1 MGLPFRRADAEK
13 TLRAVAA
20 EGNAQA
26 KAILHVELLFRVV
39 AKEGG
44 EELRSDPGERSR
56 TTAEP
61 GPCCRSS
68 YATAEKPRHLA
79 GAALHHPA
87 NGLVACFTRA
97 LEKARSEERRAGKEC
112 VRTCRSRGAP
122 SN

>member
-20 EGNAQA
+20 DGNAQA

-68 YATAEKPRHLA
+68 YATAEQPRHLA
-79 GAALHHPA
+79 GAAIHHPE
-87 NGLVACFTRA
+87 NGLEIGREAGR
-97 LEKARSEERRAGKEC
+97 ERGCED
-112 VRTCRSRGAP
+112 VEMSGVDEY
-122 SN
+122 

>member
-1 MGLPFRRADAEK
+1 MCVDLRAALLLEDPRELRFKAAIGLPFRRADAEK

-20 EGNAQA
+20 DGNAQA

-61 GPCCRSS
+61 DPCCHSS
-68 YATAEKPRHLA
+68 YATAEKHRHLA
-79 GAALHHPA
+79 GAAIHHQI
-87 NGLVACFTRA
+87 GREHV
-97 LEKARSEERRAGKEC
+97 
-112 VRTCRSRGAP
+112 
-122 SN
+122 